1 MIVFNSHKALI
12 TKKRV
17 RILCCVGWIFSYLY
31 ISAMF
36 IASFHAEGSSDGNAA
51 CEPTN
56 YLPVKYLYGIYFP
69 MLALIVML
77 TLLLNGRM
85 VYVLKKRASNMTSMT
100 SNQHS
105 VTSAQASADA
115 MRKLTLF
122 VTGIILVGG
131 STSKKRLIKE
141 V

>member
-1 MIVFNSHKALI
+1 MI

-17 RILCCVGWIFSYLY
+17 RILCCCGWIFSFLY

-36 IASFHAEGSSDGNAA
+36 IASLFAEGSWDDNAA
-51 CEPTN
+51 CESTN

-69 MLALIVML
+69 MFALIMIL

-100 SNQHS
+100 SSQHS

-115 MRKLTLF
+115 MRKLTYF
-122 VTGIILVGG
+122 VTGII
-131 STSKKRLIKE
+131 SRLHFYKE
-141 V
+141 YHRLCLFEVFQNFLI